1 MNSLDSEIEK
11 RARTVDDFLVRHFEL
26 FSTVDFSAPRLLVES
41 MSYSLHTGGKR
52 FRPVLALLVGEHYKQ
67 DLLQILPW
75 AAAVELIHT
84 YSLIHDDLPCMDN
97 DDLRRGKPTNHK
109 VYGEATALLAGDGLQ
124 TEAFQI
130 LMKYYSQD
138 APLACQLVERLCTAA
153 GPQGMVGGQALD
165 LQAEKVPPSLDELKL
180 IQKLKTGLLIRV
192 TLEGAAIAS
201 GASKNDV
208 LALKYFGESLGLAF
222 QIADD
227 LLDADQ
233 GDQSKSFVSLLGLQG
248 TKELLLE
255 TSVKAKEY
263 LNKLTQPNV
272 FLLQLIDYN
281 MNRKV

>member
-1 MNSLDSEIEK
+1 MNSLDAEIEK

-26 FSTVDFSAPRLLVES
+26 FSTVDFLAPRLLVES

-52 FRPVLALLVGEHYKQ
+52 FRPVLALLVGEHYNQ

-97 DDLRRGKPTNHK
+97 DDFRRGKPTNHK

-124 TEAFQI
+124 TEAFQL

-138 APLACQLVERLCTAA
+138 AALACQLVERLCTAA

-165 LQAEKVPPSLDELKL
+165 LQAEKVPPSLAELKQ
-180 IQKLKTGLLIRV
+180 IQKLKTGMLIRV
-192 TLEGAAIAS
+192 TLEGAALAS
-201 GASKNDV
+201 GASKNDT
-208 LALKYFGESLGLAF
+208 LALKYYGEALGLAF

-227 LLDADQ
+227 LLDAEQ
-233 GDQSKSFVSLLGLQG
+233 GDQSKSFVSLLGLDG

-255 TSVKAKEY
+255 TSVKAKEF